1 MVPRLHEMELDYPQR
16 VFPPIYSSPSHSS
29 SCTYMSSHP
38 PAAIT
43 LRSGRRL
50 PPRGGATAGMETL
63 PTEMLEMI
71 LMWDVRMCRS
81 EKNTILPL
89 RLVCKAF
96 DRALR
101 PYIFKTMQLEFSR
114 FARDKPA
121 LDPKAVERVGD
132 LCNAL
137 YIDMMVIR
145 DDGMLL
151 MSAPGVDAWDLFFSH
166 FNPSETSFA
175 NSRLPEEI
183 TRLSQIFQGIIGK
196 VPEMTIL
203 LNSLR
208 KYCMNENTFDE
219 TDFKRVT
226 DVVLQSTPN
235 MTRLKVNLPFQVV
248 GLASQTATLLLANT
262 LAAVTQR
269 PPEYNRIET
278 LVLDHVSDTTI
289 NTIANNPNDLQN
301 AVFVFSALKH
311 LVLSIKRQE
320 GRAAGMTRFVAHLWY
335 LIRRAT
341 KLETMCVIGWNVKRD
356 GKTRLHHPSV
366 TFNEWMMRSFP
377 YDIPSERLRWTN
389 LRCLELKRVDI
400 DPLALGSLIE
410 SVQCSLKELYLNE
423 VYLKVFGASDRERTS
438 LWIGHGP
445 TFQKPDHCIW
455 LADYLRNMD
464 GLNLEVLRAT
474 GLGYDDF
481 DPDKTSA
488 FPNYDLSDPKKL
500 DRSFDQRFVEAV
512 FGLDIDMVDMPE
524 HTEVMIAPAPGY
536 IINSPEADA
545 DMTGSIPSTTLV
557 SVEDALRDESCLSV
571 LRARRTGPHRVH
583 KIRTKMDY
591 DAETYQRYRN
601 VTSHFKRCIDG
612 WFTNHNEQALKEL
625 QKIITVA
632 DRGMA
637 LLTEEIERTHARAR
651 DALSEPAAAAT
662 SP

>member
-1 MVPRLHEMELDYPQR
+1 MAPRLHDMEFDYPQR
-16 VFPPIYSSPSHSS
+16 VFPPVYSFPSHTSS
-29 SCTYMSSHP
+29 STYMSSHP

-50 PPRGGATAGMETL
+50 PPRGGAMAGMETL

-71 LMWDVRMCRS
+71 LMWDIRMCRS
-81 EKNTILPL
+81 EKNTVLPL
-89 RLVCKAF
+89 RMVCKAF

-114 FARDKPA
+114 FARDKTA
-121 LDPKAVERVGD
+121 LDPTAVGRVGD

-145 DDGMLL
+145 DD
-151 MSAPGVDAWDLFFSH
+151 
-166 FNPSETSFA
+166 
-175 NSRLPEEI
+175 EEI
-183 TRLSQIFQGIIGK
+183 NRLSQIFQGIIGK
-196 VPEMTIL
+196 VPEMTTL

-226 DVVLQSTPN
+226 DVVLQSTPH

-269 PPEYNRIET
+269 PSEYSRIET

-289 NTIANNPNDLQN
+289 NTIAHNPNDLQN

-320 GRAAGMTRFVAHLWY
+320 GRTAGMTRFVTHLWY

-341 KLETMCVIGWNVKRD
+341 KLETLCVIGWNVKRD
-356 GKTRLHHPSV
+356 GKTRLHRPSV

-377 YDIPSERLRWTN
+377 YDISSERLRWDN

-400 DPLALGSLIE
+400 DPLALESLVE
-410 SVQCSLKELYLNE
+410 SVQYSLKELYLNE
-423 VYLKVFGASDRERTS
+423 VYLKVFGSSDRERTS
-438 LWIGHGP
+438 LWIGHGA
-445 TFQKPDHCIW
+445 TVQKPDRCIW
-455 LADYLRNMD
+455 LADNLRNME

-488 FPNYDLSDPKKL
+488 FPNYDLDDPKKL

-512 FGLDIDMVDMPE
+512 FGLDIDMMDTPSPTAAV
-524 HTEVMIAPAPGY
+524 IAPAMGD
-536 IINSPEADA
+536 ITISSVTDI
-545 DMTGSIPSTTLV
+545 DMTGTASSAITS
-557 SVEDALRDESCLSV
+557 SAGDATRDECSHSV

-583 KIRTKMDY
+583 KIRTKIDY

-637 LLTEEIERTHARAR
+637 LLTEEIERTHALAR
-651 DALSEPAAAAT
+651 DAMGGPTASAMGP
-662 SP
+662 